1 MIFRNFVDQDWV
13 GFNFFRSRSEM
24 DKKWSC
30 FLWRQ
35 SPRTLFVGGTE
46 EKISFFPNFL
56 CKGGYRFF
64 PNFFSTKKISFFPN
78 FLFKLMIVFNFSW
91 KVLCSYFEYALY

>member
-64 PNFFSTKKISFFPN
+64 PNFFPTKKISHFFLSIRSVS
-78 FLFKLMIVFNFSW
+78 FW
-91 KVLCSYFEYALY
+91 KHVICSFAFDV